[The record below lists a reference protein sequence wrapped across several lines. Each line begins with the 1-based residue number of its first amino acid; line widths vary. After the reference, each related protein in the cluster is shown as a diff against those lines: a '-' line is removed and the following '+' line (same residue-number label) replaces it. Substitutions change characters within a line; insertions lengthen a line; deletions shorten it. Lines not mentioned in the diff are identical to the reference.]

1 MFQQQT
7 FGEWL
12 IGFFR
17 WGPEDGP
24 AFEVRFTRKE
34 TTVENEATIA
44 YIGLGSNLGDRAGN
58 LLLAVRG
65 LMESGLTVRRLS
77 AIYETEPVGVSDH
90 GLYLNMVAEVET
102 GNVTPSQ
109 VLARMIRVEYLL
121 GRRHKFLQAPR
132 TADLDLL
139 FYGDVSIDT
148 EFLKV
153 PHKSVHRR
161 KFVLV
166 PLAELAPH
174 LIHPLLNKSV
184 ETILSEIEDLS
195 TVRRWDPNEDLEEPE
210 PIHSTD
216 DNSSTRTS
224 TPTES

>member
-1 MFQQQT
+1 M
-7 FGEWL
+7 
-12 IGFFR
+12 
-17 WGPEDGP
+17 
-24 AFEVRFTRKE
+24 
-34 TTVENEATIA
+34 ENETTIA

-65 LMESGLTVRRLS
+65 LMESGMTVNRLS
-77 AIYETEPVGVSDH
+77 AIYETEPVGVSHH
-90 GLYLNMVAEVET
+90 GLYLNMVAEVHT
-102 GNVTPSQ
+102 SNITPSQ
-109 VLARMIRVEYLL
+109 MLARMIRVEYLL

-139 FYGDVSIDT
+139 FYGDVQIET

-174 LIHPLLNKSV
+174 LIHPVVNKSIEALLQEV
-184 ETILSEIEDLS
+184 EDLS
-195 TVRRWDPNEDLEEPE
+195 NVRRWDPNSDAVENES
-210 PIHSTD
+210 IHSTD
-216 DNSSTRTS
+216 DTQFTAQTSSS
-224 TPTES
+224 KS